1 MKRFFSLAVA
11 ATVATLALFASNAS
25 FVKAADDA
33 DKPAYDA
40 LAESKADDAKYEWT
54 YLFDGKTLKNW
65 VDLED
70 AGAETP
76 VVEDGAIV
84 LGMGASSTSIRFDEE
99 AAGFKLPRENYELE
113 IVSRREMGT
122 DFFSATTFPI
132 GDVSVTLINGGWGG
146 AVLGIS
152 NVDDMDASQ
161 NSTSSFYNFKNDK
174 WYRFRIQVS
183 KRALRVWVDDEVGID
198 CVVEGRRLG
207 TRFEVSRCEPLG
219 LTSWISK
226 GVIKVVRFRALTD
239 DELKELNERAD
250 EEAKFFQIGN

>member
-1 MKRFFSLAVA
+1 
-11 ATVATLALFASNAS
+11 
-25 FVKAADDA
+25 
-33 DKPAYDA
+33 
-40 LAESKADDAKYEWT
+40 
-54 YLFDGKTLKNW
+54 
-65 VDLED
+65 
-70 AGAETP
+70 
-76 VVEDGAIV
+76 
-84 LGMGASSTSIRFDEE
+84 
-99 AAGFKLPRENYELE
+99 
-113 IVSRREMGT
+113 
-122 DFFSATTFPI
+122 
-132 GDVSVTLINGGWGG
+132 
-146 AVLGIS
+146 
-152 NVDDMDASQ
+152 Q

-239 DELKELNERAD
+239 AELKTLNERAD

>member
-65 VDLED
+65 IDLED
-70 AGAETP
+70 AGAEKP

-239 DELKELNERAD
+239 DELKTLNERAD

>member
-25 FVKAADDA
+25 LVKGADDA

-70 AGAETP
+70 AGAEKP
-76 VVEDGAIV
+76 VVEDGALV
-84 LGMGASSTSIRFDEE
+84 LGMGASSTSIKFDEE

-132 GDVSVTLINGGWGG
+132 GDACVTLINGGWGG

-152 NVDDMDASQ
+152 SVDDMDASQ
-161 NSTSSFYNFKNDK
+161 NSTTSYYNFKNDK
-174 WYRFRIQVS
+174 WYRFRIQVT
-183 KRALRVWVDDEVGID
+183 KRTLRVWID
-198 CVVEGRRLG
+198 GEKEIDYVVEGRRLG

-226 GVIKVVRFRALTD
+226 GVVKVVRFRSLTD
-239 DELKELNERAD
+239 AELKEMNERAD
-250 EEAKFFQIGN
+250 EDAKFFQIGN

>member
-25 FVKAADDA
+25 FVKADDA
-33 DKPAYDA
+33 ETPAYDA
-40 LAESKADDAKYEWT
+40 LAESKADDDKYEWT

-70 AGAETP
+70 AGAEKP
-76 VVEDGAIV
+76 VVEDGALV
-84 LGMGASSTSIRFDEE
+84 LGMGASSTSIKFDEE

-132 GDVSVTLINGGWGG
+132 GDTCVTLINGGWGG

-152 NVDDMDASQ
+152 SVDDMDASQ
-161 NSTSSFYNFKNDK
+161 NSTTSYYNFKNDK
-174 WYRFRIQVS
+174 WYRFRIQVT
-183 KRALRVWVDDEVGID
+183 KRTLRVWVDGEKEID
-198 CVVEGRRLG
+198 YVVEGRRLG
-207 TRFEVSRCEPLG
+207 TRFEVSRCEPFG

-226 GVIKVVRFRALTD
+226 GAIKVVRFRALTD
-239 DELKELNERAD
+239 AELKELNDRAD
-250 EEAKFFQIGN
+250 EQAAFFQIGN

>member
-1 MKRFFSLAVA
+1 MKRCFAIAVA
-11 ATVATLALFASNAS
+11 ATVATLAVFASNAS
-25 FVKAADDA
+25 FVEAADARPD
-33 DKPAYDA
+33 YDA
-40 LAESKADDAKYEWT
+40 LAESKADDDKYEWT

-70 AGAETP
+70 AGAEKP

-84 LGMGASSTSIRFDEE
+84 LGMGASSTSIKFDEE

-113 IVSRREMGT
+113 IVSRRDMGT
-122 DFFSATTFPI
+122 DFFSATTFPV
-132 GDVSVTLINGGWGG
+132 GDACVTLINGGWGG

-161 NSTSSFYNFKNDK
+161 NSTSSFYNFKNGV
-174 WYRFRIQVS
+174 WHRFRVQVS
-183 KRALRVWVDDEVGID
+183 KRALRVWVNDEKGID

-219 LTSWISK
+219 LTSWVSK
-226 GVIKVVRFRALTD
+226 GVVKVVRVRALTD
-239 DELKELNERAD
+239 DELKTLNERAD
-250 EEAKFFQIGN
+250 EEARFFQIGN